1 MSQKIFRYAFVV
13 IPPFQ
18 RVPRILREHL
28 KLYLPEL
35 IIIIH
40 VAYSRGFLYLHFALL
55 TFLSPANLHC
65 QYEPRYV
72 KLDYLELLAI
82 SNIGFALVI
91 SVIPMS
97 YLELVFVSFSVRKG
111 FFCMLNI
118 TVNRQSTYRTLFEC
132 TCPLS

>member
-18 RVPRILREHL
+18 RVPRIL

-91 SVIPMS
+91 SVIP
-97 YLELVFVSFSVRKG
+97 YELSRTRFRILQRSKG
-111 FFCMLNI
+111 VLLY
-118 TVNRQSTYRTLFEC
+118 VKHHG
-132 TCPLS
+132 